1 MFKVNSGSH
10 FIDFE
15 HISHFFL
22 VLLLLTLNKEMFA
35 GITSNNLWFM
45 LLIGVLFFKIFMKH
59 KRESRKKNFVLTY
72 ASDFS
77 KNFMVNLC
85 VCF

>member
-10 FIDFE
+10 FIVNFE

-22 VLLLLTLNKEMFA
+22 VLLLLTLNKEMF
-35 GITSNNLWFM
+35 GFM

-59 KRESRKKNFVLTY
+59 KRESREKNFVLTY
-72 ASDFS
+72 ASGFS